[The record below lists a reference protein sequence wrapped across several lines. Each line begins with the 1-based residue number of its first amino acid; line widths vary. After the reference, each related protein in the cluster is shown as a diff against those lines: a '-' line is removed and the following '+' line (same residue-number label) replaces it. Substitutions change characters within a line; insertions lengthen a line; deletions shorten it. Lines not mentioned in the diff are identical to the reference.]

1 MDASTRHVTCG
12 PDVTA
17 VAPPPFERDEA
28 HWLFKLSP
36 DEWIR
41 AGLSDLRRSEAAY
54 KSNDPRGGLASA
66 KRAAGMALNGALIV
80 EPDEAWGRSYV
91 DHLMALGRDTR
102 VPERVRVACRELTES
117 APPAATKLVTLRTA
131 STDNR
136 ILEAARDVIAH
147 AYAVVKRHEGN
158 P

>member
-1 MDASTRHVTCG
+1 MAS
-12 PDVTA
+12 
-17 VAPPPFERDEA
+17 FERDEK

-41 AGLSDLRRSEAAY
+41 AGQSDLKHAEQAYAA
-54 KSNDPRGGLASA
+54 NNPRAGLAGA

-80 EPDEAWGRSYV
+80 EPDELWGRSYV
-91 DHLMALGRDTR
+91 DHLMAAGRDAK
-102 VPERVRVACRELTES
+102 VPERVREACRELTAS
-117 APPAATKLVTLRTA
+117 AGGEGMPGAQKLVTLRTT
-131 STDNR
+131 SHEHR

-147 AYAVVKRHEGN
+147 AYAVVKRHEGK

>member
-1 MDASTRHVTCG
+1 MTPET
-12 PDVTA
+12 PET
-17 VAPPPFERDEA
+17 PPFVRDEG

-41 AGLSDLRRSEAAY
+41 AGLSDLDRAKAAY
-54 KSNDPRGGLASA
+54 DANNPRAGLAGA

-80 EPDEAWGRSYV
+80 EPDDGWGRTYV
-91 DHLMALGRDTR
+91 DHIAALARDAS
-102 VPERVRVACRELTES
+102 VPERVREACRELSGAS
-117 APPAATKLVTLRTA
+117 APAAAKLVTLRT
-131 STDNR
+131 STQEHR

-147 AYAVVKRHEGN
+147 AYAVVKRHEGQ

>member
-1 MDASTRHVTCG
+1 MSERMSDRTFA
-12 PDVTA
+12 
-17 VAPPPFERDEA
+17 RDEK

-41 AGLSDLRRSEAAY
+41 AGQSDLRLAEQAYAA
-54 KSNDPRGGLASA
+54 NNPRGGLAGA

-80 EPDEAWGRSYV
+80 EPDELWGRSYV
-91 DHLMALGRDTR
+91 DHLMAVGRDPK
-102 VPERVRVACRELTES
+102 VPERVRQACRELTETTS
-117 APPAATKLVTLRTA
+117 PGAEKLVTLRTT
-131 STDNR
+131 SQEHR

-147 AYAVVKRHEGN
+147 AYAVVKRHEGK

>member
-1 MDASTRHVTCG
+1 MFVRDAT
-12 PDVTA
+12 
-17 VAPPPFERDEA
+17 

-41 AGLSDLRRSEAAY
+41 AAQADLKRAEEAYAANN
-54 KSNDPRGGLASA
+54 SRAGLAGA

-80 EPDEAWGRSYV
+80 EPDELWGRSYV
-91 DHLMALGRDTR
+91 DHVMALSRDTR
-102 VPERVRVACRELTES
+102 VPERVREACGELTETTM
-117 APPAATKLVTLRTA
+117 PGVQKLVTLQT
-131 STDNR
+131 SSSHHR

-147 AYAVVKRHEGN
+147 AYAVVKRHEGS